1 MVLRSS
7 GKVVLMV
14 NSLLV
19 LSLVPKNLVKR
30 DMCTC
35 TSQPPSSTE
44 QQKVRFFVC
53 QGFLQLEIE
62 VFSKFFENGSMVTGA
77 HFFGETSG

>member
-44 QQKVRFFVC
+44 QQNVRFFAC
-53 QGFLQLEIE
+53 QSFLQLEIE

>member
-44 QQKVRFFVC
+44 QQKVTDFEF

-62 VFSKFFENGSMVTGA
+62 VFSNFFENGSMVTGA